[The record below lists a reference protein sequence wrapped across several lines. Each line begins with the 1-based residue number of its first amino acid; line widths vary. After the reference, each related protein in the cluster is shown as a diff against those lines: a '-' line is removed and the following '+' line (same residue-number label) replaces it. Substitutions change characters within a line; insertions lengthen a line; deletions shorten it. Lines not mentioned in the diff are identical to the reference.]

1 MDKKLLF
8 IFCICICDQMYSQT
22 YIMKTNYGGCEN
34 YVYRVD
40 NSGGSAHNLVYHIT
54 SIDGKWLCPILETS
68 EFLIFNQKPYTYV
81 YDEEILREYTEISPI
96 DQTYLGAELKDC
108 DNQIG
113 RNYGISNR
121 VLPFFELINNQVL
134 MPPQAGTNSFCDRIS
149 LVASGC
155 TGPQKFYWEYST
167 DAVNFTKINATTAFN
182 QNYDFVKANFPAL
195 NNYFGPIYFR
205 ALIDWDS
212 TIADENIYSNVA
224 NYNITSC
231 SPLLNGDPIAAEVKC
246 NNEPTGSVILN
257 FKTDINSNQ
266 KLLLNLFKDNN
277 FMTHK
282 FVTAAEI
289 INKSFIWTGIA
300 AGSYIIKYQ
309 AQTTTDS
316 NTLVGS
322 QPVISPAFTIA
333 NVTPLT
339 FTITAIQPLC
349 TTDKGRIQISASGG
363 TAPYFYVLDNESLA
377 NRHSFTGSPYIIP
390 DELSEGD
397 HTVMVVDSHD
407 CIEK

>member
-1 MDKKLLF
+1 
-8 IFCICICDQMYSQT
+8 MYSQT
-22 YIMKTNYGGCEN
+22 YIMKNNYRGCDSYVDGNHMYEDDYEYKILDEN
-34 YVYRVD
+34 GY
-40 NSGGSAHNLVYHIT
+40 
-54 SIDGKWLCPILETS
+54 WLCPIATAGEY
-68 EFLIFNQKPYTYV
+68 LIFNKMPNAYLFASYKAETYSCSGGCGDYHAV
-81 YDEEILREYTEISPI
+81 TISVSPI
-96 DQTYLGAELKDC
+96 NTCQKYVGV
-108 DNQIG
+108 G
-113 RNYGISNR
+113 YGYSRPDTPAFEIIS
-121 VLPFFELINNQVL
+121 NQVL
-134 MPPQAGTNSFCDRIS
+134 TIPQAGTNSFCDAIN
-149 LVASGC
+149 LAAVGC
-155 TGPQKFYWEYST
+155 TGTQRFYWEYST
-167 DAVNFTKINATTAFN
+167 DGSNFTKTNISTVFN
-182 QNYDFVKANFPAL
+182 ENLQFIKANFPAL

-205 ALIDWDS
+205 ALIDWDPLI
-212 TIADENIYSNVA
+212 TGENVYSNVA
-224 NYNITSC
+224 NYNIISC

-246 NNEPTGSVILN
+246 NNEPTGSVTLN
-257 FKTDINSNQ
+257 FKTDISSNQ

-289 INKSFIWTGIA
+289 INKSFTWTGLA

-333 NVTPLT
+333 NVTALT
-339 FTITAIQPLC
+339 FTITAIQPVC

-377 NRHSFTGSPYIIP
+377 NRHSFSGTYIIP

-397 HTVMVVDSHD
+397 HTVMVVDSRD